1 MVRLLLV
8 LTFVALLLGG
18 FFAVGNVNTR
28 IVTLTENLDQADSDL
43 RSTQSELAKA
53 KTAQEDAVDA
63 MKTAQKNKQTAENN
77 LLAAGRELAMQR
89 ERADKHKEDL
99 DTTRAE
105 LVEAVRTS
113 ASWSLFEQANGTKEQ
128 ISQKL
133 ATFTEVNNQ
142 RANFLAENTILLS
155 QIEKIGVELSR
166 YTGTS
171 VKVTLPQNLHGTVTA
186 VDAQFDFVVLDIG
199 ESQGAREHG
208 ELLVSRGEKLI
219 GKLRILDVKND
230 HSIANI
236 LPDWKQ
242 DEIQT
247 GDLVIVGN

>member
-1 MVRLLLV
+1 MVRILLV
-8 LTFVALLLGG
+8 VTFVALLIGG
-18 FFAVGNVNTR
+18 FFSVSSVQSR
-28 IVTLTENLDQADSDL
+28 IDTLDEGLEKANSDL
-43 RSTQSELAKA
+43 SVTQRELEKA
-53 KTAQEDAVDA
+53 EKAEKAAQGKMASAQREAEDANRRLSKANQDLVAQRDRADGHEADA
-63 MKTAQKNKQTAENN
+63 KKFQTELVVARNN
-77 LLAAGRELAMQR
+77 LQ
-89 ERADKHKEDL
+89 
-99 DTTRAE
+99 
-105 LVEAVRTS
+105 
-113 ASWSLFEQANGTKEQ
+113 SWIQFEKANGTQPQ

-171 VKVTLPQNLHGTVTA
+171 VKVTLPQNLHGTITA

-219 GKLRILDVKND
+219 GKLRILDVKKD

-242 DEIQT
+242 GEIQT

>member
-1 MVRLLLV
+1 MVRILLV

-18 FFAVGNVNTR
+18 FFAVSNVESR
-28 IVTLTENLDQADSDL
+28 IDTLEADKEALDSDL
-43 RSTQSELAKA
+43 SNTQRELATA
-53 KTAQEDAVDA
+53 KTAQKDANDA
-63 MKTAQKNKQTAENN
+63 MKTAQINEKTARDN

-89 ERADKHKEDL
+89 ERADKHEDDL
-99 DTTRAE
+99 NTTRAK
-105 LVEAVRTS
+105 LVNAEKTS
-113 ASWSLFEQANGTKEQ
+113 ASWDLFQQANGTQAQ

-171 VKVTLPQNLHGTVTA
+171 VKVSLPQNLHGTVTA

-208 ELLVSRGEKLI
+208 ELLVSRDEKLI
-219 GKLRILDVKND
+219 GKLRILDVKKD

-242 DEIQT
+242 GEIQT

>member
-1 MVRLLLV
+1 MANAQREADNAKTRLSK
-8 LTFVALLLGG
+8 A
-18 FFAVGNVNTR
+18 
-28 IVTLTENLDQADSDL
+28 ESDL
-43 RSTQSELAKA
+43 
-53 KTAQEDAVDA
+53 VD
-63 MKTAQKNKQTAENN
+63 
-77 LLAAGRELAMQR
+77 QR
-89 ERADKHKEDL
+89 QRADGHEANANKL
-99 DTTRAE
+99 QAE
-105 LVEAVRTS
+105 LVVARKFSE
-113 ASWSLFEQANGTKEQ
+113 SWRLFQQANGTQAQ

-171 VKVTLPQNLHGTVTA
+171 VKVSLPQNLHGTVTA

-219 GKLRILDVKND
+219 GKLRILDVKKD

-242 DEIQT
+242 GEIQT

>member
-1 MVRLLLV
+1 MP
-8 LTFVALLLGG
+8 TGTKT
-18 FFAVGNVNTR
+18 N
-28 IVTLTENLDQADSDL
+28 
-43 RSTQSELAKA
+43 AK
-53 KTAQEDAVDA
+53 KLQEDLVVV
-63 MKTAQKNKQTAENN
+63 
-77 LLAAGRELAMQR
+77 RE
-89 ERADKHKEDL
+89 DI
-99 DTTRAE
+99 
-105 LVEAVRTS
+105 
-113 ASWSLFEQANGTKEQ
+113 ASWRLFEQANGTQAQ

-171 VKVTLPQNLHGTVTA
+171 VKVSLPQNLHGTVTA

-208 ELLVSRGEKLI
+208 ELIVSRGEKLI
-219 GKLRILDVKND
+219 GKLRILDVKKD

-242 DEIQT
+242 GEIQT

>member
-1 MVRLLLV
+1 MS
-8 LTFVALLLGG
+8 
-18 FFAVGNVNTR
+18 NVESR
-28 IVTLTENLDQADSDL
+28 IVTLEADKEALDSEL
-43 RSTQSELAKA
+43 SNTQSELAKA
-53 KTAQEDAVDA
+53 KTAQEDANDA
-63 MKTAQKNKQTAENN
+63 MKTAQINEKTARDN

-89 ERADKHKEDL
+89 ERADKHEGDL
-99 DTTRAE
+99 NTTRAK
-105 LVEAVRTS
+105 LVNAEKTS
-113 ASWSLFEQANGTKEQ
+113 ASWDLFQQANGTQAQ

-171 VKVTLPQNLHGTVTA
+171 VKVSLPQNLHGTVTA

-208 ELLVSRGEKLI
+208 ELIVSRGEKLI
-219 GKLRILDVKND
+219 GKLRILDVKKD

-242 DEIQT
+242 GEIQT

>member
-8 LTFVALLLGG
+8 LTFFGLLGG
-18 FFAVGNVNTR
+18 GFIAVSNVQSR
-28 IVTLTENLDQADSDL
+28 ISTLSEDLDKADSDL
-43 RSTQSELAKA
+43 SVTQGFLAKA
-53 KTAQEDAVDA
+53 KTDLEDADDA
-63 MKTAQKNKQTAENN
+63 MKTAQTNEKTARDN

-105 LVEAVRTS
+105 LVDAVRTS
-113 ASWSLFEQANGTKEQ
+113 ASWDLFEQANGTQAQ

-171 VKVTLPQNLHGTVTA
+171 VKVSLPQNLHGTVTA

-208 ELLVSRGEKLI
+208 ELIVSRGEKLI
-219 GKLRILDVKND
+219 GKLRILDVKKD

-242 DEIQT
+242 GEIQT

>member
-1 MVRLLLV
+1 MSNVESRIDTLEAKKE
-8 LTFVALLLGG
+8 ALGSELR
-18 FFAVGNVNTR
+18 A
-28 IVTLTENLDQADSDL
+28 TEGK
-43 RSTQSELAKA
+43 LAKA
-53 KTAQEDAVDA
+53 KTAQEDAE
-63 MKTAQKNKQTAENN
+63 KLKNTAQKEEKNAKDN

-89 ERADKHKEDL
+89 ERADKHEDDL
-99 DTTRAE
+99 NTTRAK
-105 LVEAVRTS
+105 LVNAEKTS
-113 ASWSLFEQANGTKEQ
+113 ASWGLFQQANGTQAQ

-171 VKVTLPQNLHGTVTA
+171 VKVSLPQNLHGTVTA

-208 ELLVSRGEKLI
+208 ELLVSRDEKLI
-219 GKLRILDVKND
+219 GKLRILDVKKD

-242 DEIQT
+242 GEIQT

>member
-1 MVRLLLV
+1 MVRILLV

-18 FFAVGNVNTR
+18 YFAVSTVKIRIGN
-28 IVTLTENLDQADSDL
+28 LTKKLEQANDDL
-43 RSTQSELAKA
+43 MATQDLLAKA
-53 KTAQEDAVDA
+53 ETNLKDAEKAKNTAQINEKTARD
-63 MKTAQKNKQTAENN
+63 N

-89 ERADKHKEDL
+89 ERADKHEDDL
-99 DTTRAE
+99 NTTRAK
-105 LVEAVRTS
+105 LVNAEKTS
-113 ASWSLFEQANGTKEQ
+113 ASWDLFQQANGTQAQ

-171 VKVTLPQNLHGTVTA
+171 VKVSLPQNLHGTVTA

-208 ELLVSRGEKLI
+208 ELIVSRGEKLI
-219 GKLRILDVKND
+219 GKLRILDVKKD

-236 LPDWKQ
+236 IPNWKQ
-242 DEIQT
+242 GEIQT

>member
-1 MVRLLLV
+1 MVRILLV

-18 FFAVGNVNTR
+18 YFAVSTVKIRIGN
-28 IVTLTENLDQADSDL
+28 LTKKLEQANDDL
-43 RSTQSELAKA
+43 MATQDLLAKA
-53 KTAQEDAVDA
+53 ETDLKDAEKAKNTAQINEKTARD
-63 MKTAQKNKQTAENN
+63 N

-89 ERADKHKEDL
+89 ERADKHEDDL
-99 DTTRAE
+99 NTTRAK
-105 LVEAVRTS
+105 LVNAEKTS
-113 ASWSLFEQANGTKEQ
+113 ASWDLFQQANGTQAQ

-171 VKVTLPQNLHGTVTA
+171 VKVSLPQNLHGTVTA

-208 ELLVSRGEKLI
+208 ELIVSRGEKLI
-219 GKLRILDVKND
+219 GKLRILDVKKD

-236 LPDWKQ
+236 IPDWKQ
-242 DEIQT
+242 GEIQT

>member
-1 MVRLLLV
+1 MN
-8 LTFVALLLGG
+8 
-18 FFAVGNVNTR
+18 NVQGRIDGLSTDLEGTQNT
-28 IVTLTENLDQADSDL
+28 LSNTERA
-43 RSTQSELAKA
+43 LAKA
-53 KTAQEDAVDA
+53 KTEQKDAEDA
-63 MKTAQKNKQTAENN
+63 MKTAQANEKTATDN

-89 ERADKHKEDL
+89 ERADKHKDDL

-105 LVEAVRTS
+105 LVVARKFSE
-113 ASWSLFEQANGTKEQ
+113 SWRLFQQANGTQAQ

-171 VKVTLPQNLHGTVTA
+171 VKVSLPQNLHGTVTA

-199 ESQGAREHG
+199 ETQGAREHG
-208 ELLVSRGEKLI
+208 ELLVSRDEKLI
-219 GKLRILDVKND
+219 GKLRILDVKKD

-242 DEIQT
+242 GEIQT

>member
-18 FFAVGNVNTR
+18 FFAVGNVHTR

-171 VKVTLPQNLHGTVTA
+171 VKVSLPQNLHGTVTA

-208 ELLVSRGEKLI
+208 ELIVSRGEKLI
-219 GKLRILDVKND
+219 GKLRILDVKKD

-236 LPDWKQ
+236 IPNWKQ
-242 DEIQT
+242 GEIQT